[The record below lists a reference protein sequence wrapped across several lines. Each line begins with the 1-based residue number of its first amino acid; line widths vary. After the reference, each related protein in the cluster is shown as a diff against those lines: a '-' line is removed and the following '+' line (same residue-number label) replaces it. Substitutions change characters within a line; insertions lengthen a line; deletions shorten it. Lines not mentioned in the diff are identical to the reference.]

1 MYSTLAFIGLYIDVG
16 DRALISIGH
25 NMGTGSSREVET
37 PRRLS
42 LTNSPLTRKP
52 RYDYTR
58 PSNNQNGRPSMQRP
72 IWTPNPSPPPRQPRY
87 YLFNLAVLGLFQG
100 HIWGGSLQCLAH
112 FRRSNSQIGNWD
124 QQQGSNG
131 QRSPSIG
138 RRSESEWSDHRRASL
153 QHQDSLESRRSEA
166 EASPKNVAAANK
178 VAADNSEDE
187 LLQIK
192 RRQWEESTAKRIHVV
207 VRARPLNIREI
218 KNDARVYI
226 ILHPMFNL

>member
-1 MYSTLAFIGLYIDVG
+1 MTILGLQTIKMADLLSKGPFGLQTLHHLEDNQGITYSTLQSLAFSKAI
-16 DRALISIGH
+16 
-25 NMGTGSSREVET
+25 
-37 PRRLS
+37 
-42 LTNSPLTRKP
+42 
-52 RYDYTR
+52 
-58 PSNNQNGRPSMQRP
+58 
-72 IWTPNPSPPPRQPRY
+72 
-87 YLFNLAVLGLFQG
+87 F
-100 HIWGGSLQCLAH
+100 GGSLQQCLAH

-124 QQQGSNG
+124 QQQASNG

-166 EASPKNVAAANK
+166 ELASPKNVAAANK

-218 KNDARVYI
+218 KDDARVK
-226 ILHPMFNL
+226 HNL

>member
-1 MYSTLAFIGLYIDVG
+1 MTILGLQTIKMAGLQCKGPFGLQTLHHLQDNQGITYSTLQSLAFSKAI
-16 DRALISIGH
+16 
-25 NMGTGSSREVET
+25 
-37 PRRLS
+37 
-42 LTNSPLTRKP
+42 
-52 RYDYTR
+52 
-58 PSNNQNGRPSMQRP
+58 
-72 IWTPNPSPPPRQPRY
+72 
-87 YLFNLAVLGLFQG
+87 F
-100 HIWGGSLQCLAH
+100 GGSLQQCLAH

-124 QQQGSNG
+124 QQQASNG

-166 EASPKNVAAANK
+166 ELASPKNVAAANK

-218 KNDARVYI
+218 KNDARVY
-226 ILHPMFNL
+226 HFTS

>member
-1 MYSTLAFIGLYIDVG
+1 MTILGLQTIKMAGLQYKGPFGLQTLHHLQDNQGITYSTLQSLAFSKAI
-16 DRALISIGH
+16 
-25 NMGTGSSREVET
+25 
-37 PRRLS
+37 
-42 LTNSPLTRKP
+42 
-52 RYDYTR
+52 
-58 PSNNQNGRPSMQRP
+58 
-72 IWTPNPSPPPRQPRY
+72 
-87 YLFNLAVLGLFQG
+87 F
-100 HIWGGSLQCLAH
+100 GGSLQQCLAH

-218 KNDARVYI
+218 KNDARVYH
-226 ILHPMFNL
+226 LFTS